1 VASLYRVQVSVWSLF
16 QVLDRRR
23 MSKTYAPFVYWAQST
38 AEVSLRVDLKDV
50 KDPHIALEEEEVEF
64 TAMGCGSHGEQRYNF
79 VLEFY
84 LPVSKECT
92 YELTDREVRIKLQKK
107 EPDWWPR
114 LLYEKKKLPWL
125 RVDFDRIKHE
135 TESEDEVDPQNNDIS
150 YEDVL
155 RTKYPE
161 AYEKLQKEELG
172 FLNESWRKCY
182 LFVYNL
188 FMFCGFCYAIIV
200 MSLKYSA
207 DPDTFPTKCWDT
219 VGNIFKFLHLLMY
232 LEVLNPMFGYTKGS
246 VLEATIQVT
255 GRCIWIFCLI
265 DSEPRMQSK
274 PVVFYLFMTYSV
286 IEIFRYPYYMLS
298 IYDKSV
304 GLLTWIRYT
313 IWIPLYPMG
322 FICEGVIA
330 LRNIPYFEET
340 EKFSVLLPN
349 KWNFAFYFP
358 NVIRFYL
365 LLGFFPMLYT
375 QMWHMY
381 QLRCKKL
388 GIKQHKSNVSKKED

>member
-1 VASLYRVQVSVWSLF
+1 
-16 QVLDRRR
+16 
-23 MSKTYAPFVYWAQST
+23 MNTNCAPFVYWAQT
-38 AEVSLRVDLKDV
+38 TTEVTLRVDLKDV
-50 KDPHIALEEEEVEF
+50 KDPQILLEEEEVEF
-64 TAMGCGSHGEQRYNF
+64 TALGCGSHGVQRYNF

-84 LPVSKECT
+84 LPVNKGYT
-92 YELTDREVRIKLQKK
+92 YDLTDREVRIKIQKK
-107 EPDWWPR
+107 EADWWPR
-114 LLYEKKKLPWL
+114 LLYEQKKLAWL
-125 RVDFDRIKHE
+125 RVDFDRMKHE
-135 TESEDEVDPQNNDIS
+135 SETEEETENVKPDLS
-150 YEDVL
+150 YEEVL
-155 RTKYPE
+155 KTKYPD
-161 AYEKLQKEELG
+161 AYEKLKVPSTSNKTVSFVTTQKEELG
-172 FLNESWRKCY
+172 FLNESWRKGY
-182 LFVYNL
+182 LFIYNF
-188 FMFCGFCYAIIV
+188 FMFCGFLYAITV
-200 MSLKYSA
+200 MSLKYSE
-207 DPDTFPTKCWDT
+207 DPEVFPTQCWET
-219 VGNIFKFLHLLMY
+219 IGNVFKFMHLLMY

-246 VLEATIQVT
+246 IVEAMIQVT

-265 DSEPRMQSK
+265 DSEPRMHSK
-274 PVVFYLFMTYSV
+274 PVVFYLFMTYST
-286 IEIFRYPYYMLS
+286 IEIFRYPYYLFALF
-298 IYDKSV
+298 DKHN

-313 IWIPLYPMG
+313 IWIPLYPLG

-388 GIKQHKSNVSKKED
+388 GIKQHKSNKSIIKKDD

>member
-1 VASLYRVQVSVWSLF
+1 
-16 QVLDRRR
+16 
-23 MSKTYAPFVYWAQST
+23 MEKTVAPFVYWAQSNT
-38 AEVSLRVDLKDV
+38 EVTLRVDLRDV
-50 KDPHIALEEEEVEF
+50 SGPEVLVEEEEIDFSAV
-64 TAMGCGSHGEQRYNF
+64 GIGSHGEQRYSF
-79 VLEFY
+79 TLEFY
-84 LPVSKECT
+84 LPISRDFT
-92 YELTDREVRIKLQKK
+92 YELTDREVRIKLTKK

-114 LLYEKKKLPWL
+114 LLYEQKKLPWL

-135 TESEDEVDPQNNDIS
+135 SETEDEDVDKPAVS
-150 YEDVL
+150 YEDML
-155 RTKYPE
+155 RTKYPD

-188 FMFCGFCYAIIV
+188 FMFCGFLYALIV

-207 DPDTFPTKCWDT
+207 DQEGFPAECWKT

-232 LEVLNPMFGYTKGS
+232 LEVLNPLFGYTKGS
-246 VLEATIQVT
+246 VVEAALQVT
-255 GRCIWIFCLI
+255 GRNIWIFALI
-265 DSEPRMQSK
+265 DSEPRMQTK
-274 PVVFYLFMTYSV
+274 PVVFYLFMTYSI
-286 IEIFRYPYYMLS
+286 IEIFRYPYYLLS
-298 IYDKSV
+298 IYGHSL
-304 GLLTWIRYT
+304 GLLTWMRYT
-313 IWIPLYPMG
+313 LWIPLYPLG

-340 EKFSVLLPN
+340 DRFSILLPN
-349 KWNFAFYFP
+349 KWNVSFYFP

-365 LLGFFPMLYT
+365 LFGFFPMLYT

-388 GIKQHKSNVSKKED
+388 GIKQHKSNIKKSD